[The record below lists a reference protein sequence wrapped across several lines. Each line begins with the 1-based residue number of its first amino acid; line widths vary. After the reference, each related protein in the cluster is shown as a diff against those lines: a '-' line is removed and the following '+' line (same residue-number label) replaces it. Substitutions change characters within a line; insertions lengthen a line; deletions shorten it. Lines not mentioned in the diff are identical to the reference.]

1 MPDSAILLVHCPDK
15 KGIVHRI
22 TEFIDNNNGNIL
34 ALDQHVDREDDGVF
48 FMRIEWELD
57 TFLIPREK
65 IGDYFDTQIAAR
77 YDMKWNLYFSDNAP
91 NMALFVTKMDHCLY
105 DILARYQAGEW
116 NVKIPIIISNHEDLR
131 PVAERFNIPFH
142 CFPVTK
148 ETKKDVEEQE
158 MELLRQQNIDFVVL
172 ARYMQV
178 ISEDFI
184 RAYPNKIINIH
195 HSFLPAFPGA
205 KPYHSAYRRG
215 VKIIGATSHYVTTD
229 LDEGPIIEQD
239 VTRVT
244 HRDSIQTLVR
254 KGRDL
259 EKIVLSRAIYL
270 HLRRRIL
277 TYDNRTIVF
286 A

>member
-1 MPDSAILLVHCPDK
+1 MSQSAILLIHCPDQ
-15 KGIVHRI
+15 KGMVHRI

-34 ALDQHVDREDDGVF
+34 ALDQHVDREDNIF
-48 FMRIEWELD
+48 FMRIEWDLEK
-57 TFLIPREK
+57 FLIPSEK
-65 IGDYFDTQIAAR
+65 IGDYFDTQIAAL
-77 YDMKWNLYFSDNAP
+77 YDMKWNLYFSEDKP
-91 NMALFVTKMDHCLY
+91 NMALFVSKMDHCLY

-116 NVKIPIIISNHEDLR
+116 NVNIPLIVSNHEDLR

-142 CFPVTK
+142 YFPVTK
-148 ETKKDVEEQE
+148 ETKAEVEARE
-158 MELLRQQNIDFVVL
+158 MELLRGHDINFVVL

-178 ISEDFI
+178 ISEKFI
-184 RAYPNKIINIH
+184 KTYPNRIINIH

-205 KPYHSAYRRG
+205 KPYHSAYKRG

-244 HRDSIQTLVR
+244 HRDNITTLVR

-270 HLRRRIL
+270 HVRRRL
-277 TYDNRTIVF
+277 LVYDNRTIVF
-286 A
+286 G

>member
-1 MPDSAILLVHCPDK
+1 MSQSAILHVHCPDQ
-15 KGIVHRI
+15 KGMVHRI

-34 ALDQHVDREDDGVF
+34 ALDQHVDREDNTF
-48 FMRIEWELD
+48 FMRIEWDLD
-57 TFLIPREK
+57 KFLIPSEK
-65 IGDYFDTQIAAR
+65 IGDYFDTQIAVL
-77 YDMKWNLYFSDNAP
+77 YDMKWNLYFSEDTP
-91 NMALFVTKMDHCLY
+91 NMALFVSKMDHCLY

-116 NVKIPIIISNHEDLR
+116 NVNIPIIVSNHEDLR
-131 PVAERFNIPFH
+131 PVAERFNIPFYY
-142 CFPVTK
+142 FPVTK
-148 ETKKDVEEQE
+148 DNKAEVEARE
-158 MELLRQQNIDFVVL
+158 MELLCEHNINFVVL

-178 ISEDFI
+178 ISEKFI
-184 RAYPNKIINIH
+184 KAYPNKIINIH

-205 KPYHSAYRRG
+205 KPYHSAYKRG

-244 HRDSIQTLVR
+244 HRDSIATLVR

-270 HLRRRIL
+270 HLRRRL
-277 TYDNRTIVF
+277 LVYDNRTIVF
-286 A
+286 G

>member
-1 MPDSAILLVHCPDK
+1 MSDSAILLVHCPDK

-34 ALDQHVDREDDGVF
+34 ALDQHVDREDEGVF

-57 TFLIPREK
+57 SFLIPREK

-77 YDMKWNLYFSDNAP
+77 YDMKWNLYFSDNKP
-91 NMALFVTKMDHCLY
+91 NMALLVSKMDHCLY

-116 NVKIPIIISNHEDLR
+116 NVKIPLIISNHEDLR
-131 PVAERFNIPFH
+131 PVAERFNIPFY

-148 ETKKDVEEQE
+148 DNKKEVEAKE
-158 MELLRQQNIDFVVL
+158 MELLREHDVSIVVL

-178 ISEDFI
+178 VSEDFI
-184 RAYPNKIINIH
+184 RAYPNQIINIH

-244 HRDSIQTLVR
+244 HRDSIQNLVR

-270 HLRRRIL
+270 HIRRRIL